1 MLYKVVVNEW
11 GETMYVPTTL
21 GNGLLAAA
29 IVILLLTAVFFARN
43 YAGKQDRRGSA
54 RGGKLTVKQLAFCA
68 MAIALGTVVSNVPMF
83 YFSRG
88 GFF

>member
-43 YAGKQDRRGSA
+43 YAG
-54 RGGKLTVKQLAFCA
+54 
-68 MAIALGTVVSNVPMF
+68 
-83 YFSRG
+83 
-88 GFF
+88 

>member
-29 IVILLLTAVFFARN
+29 IVILLLAAVFFARN
-43 YAGKQDRRGSA
+43 YAGKQDSA
-54 RGGKLTVKQLAFCA
+54 AVLEAG
-68 MAIALGTVVSNVPMF
+68 N
-83 YFSRG
+83 
-88 GFF
+88 